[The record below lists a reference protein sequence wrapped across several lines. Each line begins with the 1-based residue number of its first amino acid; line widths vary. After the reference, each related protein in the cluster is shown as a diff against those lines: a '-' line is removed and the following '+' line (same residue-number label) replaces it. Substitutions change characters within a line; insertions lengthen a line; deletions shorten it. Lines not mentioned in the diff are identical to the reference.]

1 MKKIKKDSSAVLDY
15 VWDWGTTGT
24 WLGADTIASATVVG
38 AGCTVDSYTNT
49 TTTVTGWISGGTTVN
64 PSATCHITTAGGRQE
79 DRTIIFEMTDR

>member
-1 MKKIKKDSSAVLDY
+1 MKKIKRDANAVLDY
-15 VWDWGTTGT
+15 TWNWAD
-24 WLGADTIASATVVG
+24 WLGADTIASATVTG
-38 AGCTVDSYTNT
+38 TGCTVDSYTNT